1 MTHKKLDLLAF
12 AVLALLVSLAPGALA
27 QPPAGAL
34 ERGNEIAKEAFRL
47 SREGDQEAS
56 IAKYREALEVAPEL
70 HGARFALA
78 RLFAALSRFEEAREE
93 FALLVMANPQ
103 DVASRRGEATALI
116 LLERWVEARQSLE
129 DSMRTVVPRDG
140 QLAHLL
146 ARVLASA
153 PEAEARKGE
162 LALELAMWVYDV
174 QKKTAVGETVAM
186 AFAEI
191 GEYQRAAEI
200 QTAMVKIVE
209 QAGDETLLALMR
221 ERLAAYSSQQPWRAR
236 SPIEI
241 VQSTELPSA
250 AGEP

>member
-1 MTHKKLDLLAF
+1 MTCKRTLSITML
-12 AVLALLVSLAPGALA
+12 VLLLVSLAPELSA

-34 ERGNEIAKEAFRL
+34 ERGNEIAQEAFRL
-47 SREGDQEAS
+47 SQERDMDAAV
-56 IAKYREALEVAPEL
+56 AKYREALEIAPEL
-70 HGARFALA
+70 HGARFALG
-78 RLFAALSRFEEAREE
+78 RLFAGMLRFEEARAE

-116 LLERWVEARQSLE
+116 LLERWVEARQNLE

-153 PEAEARKGE
+153 PEDGARKGD

-191 GEYQRAAEI
+191 GEFQRAVDI
-200 QTAMVKIVE
+200 QTAMIKIVE
-209 QAGDETLLALMR
+209 ETGDEALLALMR
-221 ERLAAYSSQQPWRAR
+221 ERLAAYSSQKPWRAK
-236 SPIEI
+236 SPREI
-241 VQSTELPSA
+241 VQSTELPAA
-250 AGEP
+250 AGGS